1 MMPTMYA
8 LPILILVC
16 TGICYSVAKKR
27 GANVPYWVVMG
38 ALIGPFAIPLVFFS
52 KPKAPP
58 EL

>member
-1 MMPTMYA
+1 MYA
-8 LPILILVC
+8 LAIFILVC

-38 ALIGPFAIPLVFFS
+38 ALIGPFAIPFVFFS
-52 KPKAPP
+52 KPKVPT